1 MPLFYRDHI
10 LVNEHTES
18 LPYTSLVQGRSP
30 VFPRTNLD
38 RVEHGT
44 AVREDFNAS
53 VEAFSAD
60 APTDEFIYV
69 VFKSAP
75 GFLLDLEKMD
85 VRNYRLASY
94 RKLNSD
100 PGDEVYEATV
110 LLNRRAIGQFLTKI
124 EQYMNEETAGGN
136 PKHQTL
142 IANLEQIRAAT
153 LESFWVE
160 PELAFPEPD
169 EDIWWEIWLS
179 RDLALRPADQLMP
192 VFELLAGARMQV
204 GMGRWLAFP
213 DNLVFLVRGNSAQLG
228 ATILYTDRLAELRKP
243 RETAEYFTYL
253 DKPEQA
259 TWMQDLLGRLDA
271 QLNDSEIA
279 LCLLDTG
286 VNIDHPLLAP
296 LIPVANLDAIE
307 PGWDRR
313 DTHRDGHGT
322 PMAGLALYGDLSE
335 VLPGNFPVQIFHHF
349 ESVKIIERNQ
359 PNDPML
365 YGAIT
370 QEAVARAEIIHPG
383 FKRLVCM
390 AVTTTEMIHKGRPS
404 SWAAAIDQLVF
415 GTPEEPNENTLFFIS
430 AGNLPLL
437 QRLDFP
443 EANHLASIEDP
454 AQAFN
459 AVTVGAYTIKDQID
473 LQLFPGATLIA
484 QHGQMS
490 PSSTTSMTWFREWPR
505 KPDLVME
512 GGNHGLFQGGLIDP
526 DSLQLLSTGK
536 GGLGRP
542 WFTAFGDTSAST
554 ALAAKFAAELYHA
567 YPSYWPETIRGLMIH
582 SADWTLGM
590 LGGHQVADLSANEKI
605 SLIATVG
612 YGVPHFQRARYSASN
627 ALSLVIQRTLKPYK
641 FEDGRVKT
649 DEFHM
654 IDLPWPADVLSDMLA
669 TPVRLKVTL
678 SYFVEPNPGNKQYD
692 MASSYRSHGLRFK
705 MKDTYESDD
714 VFAARISRASRNEDE
729 DYIAEGGEHWILG
742 NQIRDK
748 GCVHKDIWEGSA
760 ADLATRNKIA
770 VYTVG
775 GWWKNRKVLRRYD
788 FTIRYSLIVT
798 IETPDNDVDIYSPVR
813 VLVPINV

>member
-10 LVNEHTES
+10 LVNEHTER
-18 LPYTSLVQGRSP
+18 LPYTSIVQGRSP

-38 RVEHGT
+38 RIEHGT
-44 AVREDFNAS
+44 TIREEFNTA
-53 VEAFSAD
+53 VEAFTED
-60 APTDEFIYV
+60 APVDQFIYV

-85 VRNYRLASY
+85 ARNYRLASY
-94 RKLNSD
+94 RKLISD

-110 LLNRRAIGQFLTKI
+110 LLNRRAIAQFLTKI

-142 IANLEQIRAAT
+142 IANLEQVRAAT

-160 PELAFPEPD
+160 PELVFPEPD
-169 EDIWWEIWLS
+169 ENIWWEIWLS
-179 RDLALRPADQLMP
+179 RDFALAAADQLNP
-192 VFELLAGARMQV
+192 IFDLLAGAGMQV

-213 DNLVFLVRGNSAQLG
+213 DNLVFLVRGNSTQLG
-228 ATILYTDRLAELRKP
+228 ATLLYTDRLAELRKP

-253 DKPEQA
+253 DKPEQVA
-259 TWMQDLLGRLDA
+259 WIQDLLGRLDV
-271 QLNDSEIA
+271 QLDGSDISV
-279 LCLLDTG
+279 CLLDTG

-296 LIPVANLDAIE
+296 LVPVGNLDAIE

-313 DTHRDGHGT
+313 DTHREGHGT

-335 VLPGNFPVQIFHHF
+335 ILPGNSPVRIFHHF

-359 PNDPML
+359 ANDPML

-404 SWAAAIDQLVF
+404 SWAAAIDQLLF
-415 GTPEEPNENTLFFIS
+415 GSPEEPNGNTLFFIS

-443 EANHLASIEDP
+443 EANHNASIEDP

-459 AVTVGAYTIKDQID
+459 AVTVGAYTIKDRID

-542 WFTAFGDTSAST
+542 WFTAFGDTSAAT

-567 YPSYWPETIRGLMIH
+567 YPDYWPETIRGLMIH
-582 SADWTLGM
+582 SADWTPGM
-590 LGGHQVADLSANEKI
+590 LGGHQVTNLSANEKI
-605 SLIATVG
+605 SLVATVG
-612 YGVPHFQRARYSASN
+612 YGVPHFGRARYSANN

-641 FEDGRVKT
+641 FEENRVKT

-654 IDLPWPADVLSDMLA
+654 IDLPWPADVLSEMLA

-692 MASSYRSHGLRFK
+692 MAGSYRSHGLRFK

-714 VFAARISRASRNEDE
+714 VFAARISRAARTEE
-729 DYIAEGGEHWILG
+729 DYIPEGGEHWILG

-760 ADLATRNKIA
+760 ADLSTRNKIA
-770 VYTVG
+770 VYSVG
-775 GWWKNRKVLRRYD
+775 GWWKNRKVLKRYD
-788 FTIRYSLIVT
+788 FTVRYSLIVS
-798 IETPDNDVDIYSPVR
+798 IETPDNDIDIYSPVR